1 MYMQSDASPF
11 FRIFSFFWGWTHS
24 TWVQVLGIDLDEFV
38 TGCMQ
43 LHGPAKPL
51 VVRYPEPTWAPTSP
65 IKYTYVYIYICVCV
79 CFLVGKTFEQTC
91 PKDLGR

>member
-1 MYMQSDASPF
+1 MYQYIMYMQSDASPF

-43 LHGPAKPL
+43 LHGPCQASRREIPGANL
-51 VVRYPEPTWAPTSP
+51 SANLT
-65 IKYTYVYIYICVCV
+65 
-79 CFLVGKTFEQTC
+79 
-91 PKDLGR
+91 D